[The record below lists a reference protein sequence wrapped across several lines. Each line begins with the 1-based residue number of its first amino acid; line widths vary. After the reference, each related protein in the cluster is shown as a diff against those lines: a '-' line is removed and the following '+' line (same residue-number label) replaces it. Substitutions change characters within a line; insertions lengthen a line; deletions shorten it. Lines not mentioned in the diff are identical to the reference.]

1 MLVAWKVERKKGES
15 LTMHHSIRSGWTRGR
30 KGFWIANFLI
40 SMLAAICLNKIYLH
54 FFAAFGADRL
64 SLERTCVFFAILC
77 FACLHFV
84 FRAQD
89 IYNFIYCHRFKL
101 ALAVFIL
108 CTALQLHG
116 STSSRA
122 SLQTCFS
129 LNPEWVFHTLL
140 DHS

>member
-1 MLVAWKVERKKGES
+1 
-15 LTMHHSIRSGWTRGR
+15 MHHSIHSGWTRAR

-64 SLERTCVFFAILC
+64 GLERTCVFFAILY
-77 FACLHFV
+77 FLFLHFV

-89 IYNFIYCHRFKL
+89 IYNFICCHRFKL

-108 CTALQLHG
+108 CTA
-116 STSSRA
+116 
-122 SLQTCFS
+122 
-129 LNPEWVFHTLL
+129 VFTVCALGYLFALYPAWMVPLFYVFFDLCRLGFCGEFQKKATLT
-140 DHS
+140 